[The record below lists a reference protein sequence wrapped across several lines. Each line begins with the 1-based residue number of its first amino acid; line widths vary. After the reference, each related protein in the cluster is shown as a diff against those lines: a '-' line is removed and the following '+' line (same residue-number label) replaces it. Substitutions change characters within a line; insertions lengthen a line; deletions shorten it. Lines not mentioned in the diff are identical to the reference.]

1 MKRVEKQTTKKIQE
15 IKTRSFKQFTL
26 KLMFSF
32 LKKILS
38 SKTFD
43 LGRGH
48 AFSSLFLCLSSIGRK
63 KKSLL
68 HTNIFTSNHTRA
80 SWRWI
85 WTASNIR
92 TQLSKQISVTMQS
105 KKMKVGIDELRDEK
119 EKERSWKNDPFPV
132 CFSAPRL
139 RRLITHTKT
148 NDIQNATKRVA
159 EDRWFFFYNS
169 LGGREWLYR

>member
-1 MKRVEKQTTKKIQE
+1 
-15 IKTRSFKQFTL
+15 
-26 KLMFSF
+26 MFSF

-92 TQLSKQISVTMQS
+92 TQLSKQISVTMQI
-105 KKMKVGIDELRDEK
+105 KKNEGRNRWVARWERERKVV
-119 EKERSWKNDPFPV
+119 KERPFSCLLFGSSSPAVNNTYKNKWHPK
-132 CFSAPRL
+132 RNKKEWQ
-139 RRLITHTKT
+139 KT
-148 NDIQNATKRVA
+148 DG
-159 EDRWFFFYNS
+159 FFFTIVW
-169 LGGREWLYR
+169 GGGSDYIDSDSYKMPGSIAHDVAGKYI